1 MNESMNEGW
10 KKGVK
15 EGKTKRGGG
24 EEKKKIT
31 KQEENEITDE
41 LMDYKW
47 LVPNVSEV
55 FALLSV

>member
-1 MNESMNEGW
+1 MNESMNEGR

-15 EGKTKRGGG
+15 EGKTKGGG
-24 EEKKKIT
+24 DKKKIIT